1 LLKQYTLADFDCA
14 GLSITGPVR
23 ADNQDAIL
31 VPAASASR
39 FPGSLLALADGMGG
53 YSHGEVAS
61 NLALR
66 QVAQILRACPPG
78 ANYAKYLQ
86 QATETA
92 NLEIYKTA
100 QQLGGERMG
109 TTLLAAYLSGNLLH
123 LAHIG
128 DSRAYLIRNGNST
141 CLTSDHTTVGE
152 LVRARMLPPEYVR
165 SHEQRSVLTRAL
177 GLALFVQPDLSQ
189 TKLQPADWIVL
200 VSDGVWAAVEDSQF
214 SETAQKSGNAQSL
227 CEALL
232 ELAIAQGSDDNCSAI
247 ALRIRGFRFQSYEEP
262 AQKERN
268 WLGFLGRSS

>member
-1 LLKQYTLADFDCA
+1 MLKQYTLADFDCA

-53 YSHGEVAS
+53 YSHGDIAS
-61 NLALR
+61 NLALS
-66 QVAQILRACPPG
+66 QVAQVLRSCPPG

-86 QATETA
+86 KAAENA

-109 TTLLAAYLSGNLLH
+109 TTLLAAYLSGNFLH

-128 DSRAYLIRNGNST
+128 DSRAYLIRNGQTT

-165 SHEQRSVLTRAL
+165 SHEQRSILTRAL

-189 TKLQPADWIVL
+189 IKLQPKDWIVL

-214 SETAQKSGNAQSL
+214 GETAQKSARAQGF
-227 CEALL
+227 CENLL
-232 ELAIAQGSDDNCSAI
+232 DLAIAQGSDDNCSAV
-247 ALRIRGFRFQSYEEP
+247 ALRIRSFRFQSYEEP
-262 AQKERN
+262 AQKERS

>member
-1 LLKQYTLADFDCA
+1 MLKQYTLADFDCA

-53 YSHGEVAS
+53 YSHGDIAS
-61 NLALR
+61 NLALH
-66 QVAQILRACPPG
+66 QVAQVLRSCPPG
-78 ANYAKYLQ
+78 ANYTKYLQ
-86 QATETA
+86 KAAESA

-128 DSRAYLIRNGNST
+128 DSRAYLIRNGHTT

-152 LVRARMLPPEYVR
+152 LVRARMLTPEYVR
-165 SHEQRSVLTRAL
+165 GHEQRSILTRAL

-189 TKLQPADWIVL
+189 TKLQPTDWIVL
-200 VSDGVWAAVEDSQF
+200 VSDGVWAAIEDSQF
-214 SETAQKSGNAQSL
+214 GETAQKSGSAQSF
-227 CEALL
+227 CETLL
-232 ELAIAQGSDDNCSAI
+232 DLAIAQGSDDNCSAV
-247 ALRIRGFRFQSYEEP
+247 ALRVRDFRFQSYEEP
-262 AQKERN
+262 AQKERS